1 MLMNS
6 TSVGSRIVSALTRWW
21 SQKLRGEHAGFLICP
36 NASFL
41 DGSVVCSNFVCVCS
55 HVCVGMCECVCV

>member
-6 TSVGSRIVSALTRWW
+6 TSVGSKIVSALTRWW

-41 DGSVVCSNFVCVCS
+41 DGSVVCSDFVCVC
-55 HVCVGMCECVCV
+55 V